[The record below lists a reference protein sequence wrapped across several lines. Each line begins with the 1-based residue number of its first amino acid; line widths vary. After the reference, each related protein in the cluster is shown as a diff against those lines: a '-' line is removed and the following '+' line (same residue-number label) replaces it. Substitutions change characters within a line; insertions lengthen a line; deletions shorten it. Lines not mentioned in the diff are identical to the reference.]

1 MDKDKDKWY
10 DLRKASLEKLIA
22 PSSTS
27 GAMYLR
33 VPTYHCIE
41 EQMKEQFANLLICLI
56 VKKGV
61 FIGLS
66 VGQITSLP
74 ESACD
79 LNFFFKI
86 NVSKM

>member
-1 MDKDKDKWY
+1 MSVLVDLGDQGVKMLVLDFLILKDKVK

-41 EQMKEQFANLLICLI
+41 EQMKKQFANLLICLI

-61 FIGLS
+61 FIG
-66 VGQITSLP
+66 
-74 ESACD
+74 
-79 LNFFFKI
+79 
-86 NVSKM
+86 